1 MPVPFYDRRVKR
13 LSAWAAKLTPRQQ
26 DLALALVLAAVNVG
40 TVLPYLSQMHPQGWA
55 VALLILQALPL
66 VYRRDYPVLVFLAVG
81 LPRSA
86 YDHPGFGYAPVP
98 VGPAIAYF
106 TVMERSSTP
115 VRWAMSA
122 LLVAGIVQSQLL
134 PGHTEPYDLFVQLLI
149 FGMAGF
155 AGLLS
160 RRNRAHLS
168 ETEAR
173 AERAESERDQQ
184 VGLAAAGERAR
195 IARELHDV
203 VAHHVSLMAVQ
214 AEAASSLLPARPD
227 DAARSVE
234 VIADT
239 ARQALTEL
247 RRLLGV
253 LRGPADHLQT
263 APSMSLADLGP
274 VLDQVRG
281 TGLAVE
287 LTVQGT
293 PCPLAPGVDL
303 TAYRIIQEALTNTLR
318 HANAARAAVGLC
330 YEPGFVTVSVTDT
343 RSGAVTGPGVKEPGN
358 GAGRG
363 VAGGPANG
371 TALVRSDGFGLAG
384 IAERV
389 ASCGGNLAVGPTD
402 AGGFAV
408 SARLPAR

>member
-1 MPVPFYDRRVKR
+1 MKR

-55 VALLILQALPL
+55 VVLLILQALPL
-66 VYRRDYPVLVFLAVG
+66 VYRRDYPVWVFLAVG

-86 YDHPGFGYAPVP
+86 YDHFGFGYAPVP

-106 TVMERSSTP
+106 TVMERSSTL
-115 VRWAMSA
+115 VRWVMSVI
-122 LLVAGIVQSQLL
+122 LVVGIVQSQFL
-134 PGHTEPYDLFVQLLI
+134 PGHTEPYDFFVQLLI

-184 VGLAAAGERAR
+184 VALAAAEERAR

-214 AEAASSLLPARPD
+214 AAAAGSLLPGQPEQAG
-227 DAARSVE
+227 RSVE
-234 VIADT
+234 IIGQT

-253 LRGPADHLQT
+253 LRGPGQHPAT
-263 APSMSLADLGP
+263 PPAPSLGELDSVLA
-274 VLDQVRG
+274 QVREA
-281 TGLAVE
+281 GLAVDLAVEGDPAE
-287 LTVQGT
+287 L
-293 PCPLAPGVDL
+293 AAGVNL
-303 TAYRIIQEALTNTLR
+303 TAYRIVQEGLTNALR
-318 HANAARAAVGLC
+318 HSAAPGAAVRIC
-330 YEPGFVTVSVTDT
+330 YEPGYVTVSITN
-343 RSGAVTGPGVKEPGN
+343 SGPVAQNGRARNGQAGN
-358 GAGRG
+358 GQAGT
-363 VAGGPANG
+363 G
-371 TALVRSDGFGLAG
+371 TALAEGGFGLAG

-389 ASCGGNLAVGPTD
+389 ASCGGTLSVGPTG

-408 SARLPAR
+408 TARLPAL

>member
-1 MPVPFYDRRVKR
+1 MKR

-26 DLALALVLAAVNVG
+26 DLSLAVVLAVVNVG
-40 TVLPYLSQMHPQGWA
+40 TVLPYWSHLHPQAWA
-55 VALLILQALPL
+55 VVLLILQALPL
-66 VYRRDYPVLVFLAVG
+66 AYRRDYPVLVFLAVG
-81 LPRSA
+81 LPRSI
-86 YDHPGFGYAPVP
+86 YDRVGFGYAPVP

-106 TVMERSSTP
+106 TIMERSSTR

-122 LLVAGIVQSQLL
+122 LLLVGIVEGQTV
-134 PGHTEPYDLFVQLLI
+134 PGHTEPYDFFVQLFI

-184 VGLAAAGERAR
+184 AALAAAGERAR

-214 AEAASSLLPARPD
+214 AEAAGSLLPSQPEQAGH
-227 DAARSVE
+227 SVE
-234 VIADT
+234 IIGQT

-253 LRGPADHLQT
+253 LRGPGEQPT
-263 APSMSLADLGP
+263 TPPSPSLGQLDG
-274 VLDQVRG
+274 VLARVREA
-281 TGLAVE
+281 GLAVD
-287 LTVQGT
+287 
-293 PCPLAPGVDL
+293 LAVEGDPSDLAAGVNL
-303 TAYRIIQEALTNTLR
+303 TAYRIVQEGLTNALR
-318 HANAARAAVGLC
+318 HSAAPCAAVRIC
-330 YEPGFVTVSVTDT
+330 YEPGYVTVSITN
-343 RSGAVTGPGVKEPGN
+343 S
-358 GAGRG
+358 
-363 VAGGPANG
+363 GPAPRNGRARPGQAGHG
-371 TALVRSDGFGLAG
+371 TALGGTALADGGFGLAG

-389 ASCGGNLAVGPTD
+389 ASCGGTLSVGPTG

-408 SARLPAR
+408 SARLPAL

>member
-1 MPVPFYDRRVKR
+1 VPVPFYDRRVKR

-66 VYRRDYPVLVFLAVG
+66 VYRRDYPVWVFLAVG

-86 YDHPGFGYAPVP
+86 YDHLGFGYAPVP

-184 VGLAAAGERAR
+184 VALAAAGERAR

-214 AEAASSLLPARPD
+214 AEAAGSLLPGQPEQAG
-227 DAARSVE
+227 RSVE
-234 VIADT
+234 IIGQT

-253 LRGPADHLQT
+253 LRGPGQHPAT
-263 APSMSLADLGP
+263 PPAPSLSELGGVLA
-274 VLDQVRG
+274 QVREA
-281 TGLAVE
+281 GLAVDLAVEGDPAE
-287 LTVQGT
+287 L
-293 PCPLAPGVDL
+293 AAGVNL
-303 TAYRIIQEALTNTLR
+303 TAYRIVQEGLTNALR
-318 HANAARAAVGLC
+318 HSAAPCAAVRIC
-330 YEPGFVTVSVTDT
+330 YEPGYVTISITN
-343 RSGAVTGPGVKEPGN
+343 SGPAAQNGRAVNGQARNGQPGN
-358 GAGRG
+358 GRAGH
-363 VAGGPANG
+363 G
-371 TALVRSDGFGLAG
+371 TALAEAGFGLAG

-389 ASCGGNLAVGPTD
+389 ASCGGTLSLGPTG
-402 AGGFAV
+402 AGGFALT
-408 SARLPAR
+408 ARLPAL